1 MLNHQMKSSRNRRC
15 SYRKRGGGFS
25 VQDPLVPQPSGPGS
39 DFTFAIKQPINMPY
53 SDCTFAQR
61 PGQLVNIPNPAL
73 AQTIMAG
80 GGCGCMAPKWGGSR
94 RLRKNRRNGRKTQR
108 GGSNGYAVDPSVS
121 VGGDGPNAAALYAPV
136 PCDAR
141 AGSPNMLNPVMSAPD
156 PRAPADLYSLTP
168 NQTGGSAPITGSPYG
183 YGVGNAFGPDCYRA
197 TGSQLPVYN
206 ASVAGFNFSPS
217 TAAGAT
223 LPDGVTAFNEVNAVA
238 ARTGGGRR
246 HRSLKNRKNR
256 KASRKNRK
264 SRKSRKVGGRMYFC
278 PPDMRAPGPNG
289 KCEDGSEP
297 MSNGPNNY

>member
-1 MLNHQMKSSRNRRC
+1 
-15 SYRKRGGGFS
+15 
-25 VQDPLVPQPSGPGS
+25 
-39 DFTFAIKQPINMPY
+39 
-53 SDCTFAQR
+53 
-61 PGQLVNIPNPAL
+61 
-73 AQTIMAG
+73 
-80 GGCGCMAPKWGGSR
+80 
-94 RLRKNRRNGRKTQR
+94 
-108 GGSNGYAVDPSVS
+108 
-121 VGGDGPNAAALYAPV
+121 
-136 PCDAR
+136 
-141 AGSPNMLNPVMSAPD
+141 MLNPVMSVPD

-168 NQTGGSAPITGSPYG
+168 NQTGGSAPLTGSPYG

-246 HRSLKNRKNR
+246 HRSRKNRKNLKASRKNRKNRKNR

-264 SRKSRKVGGRMYFC
+264 NRKVGGIMYFC

-289 KCEDGSEP
+289 KCEDGSVP
-297 MSNGPNNY
+297 MSNGPENFY

>member
-1 MLNHQMKSSRNRRC
+1 MLNRQMRSSRNRRC

-39 DFTFAIKQPINMPY
+39 DFTFAIKQPINRPY

-61 PGQLVNIPNPAL
+61 PGQLDNIPNPAL
-73 AQTIMAG
+73 AQTVMAG
-80 GGCGCMAPKWGGSR
+80 GSCGCSAPRWGGSR
-94 RLRKNRRNGRKTQR
+94 RRGRKNRRNGRKTQR
-108 GGSNGYAVDPSVS
+108 GSSYGYAVDPSVS
-121 VGGDGPNAAALYAPV
+121 VGGDGPNVAPLHAPI

-141 AGSPNMLNPVMSAPD
+141 AGSPNMFNPVMGAPD

-168 NQTGGSAPITGSPYG
+168 NQTGGAATLSPYE

-197 TGSQLPVYN
+197 TGSQMPVYN

-223 LPDGVTAFNEVNAVA
+223 LPDGVTAFNEVNPVA

-246 HRSLKNRKNR
+246 RSRKNRNR

-264 SRKSRKVGGRMYFC
+264 SRKVGGRMFFC